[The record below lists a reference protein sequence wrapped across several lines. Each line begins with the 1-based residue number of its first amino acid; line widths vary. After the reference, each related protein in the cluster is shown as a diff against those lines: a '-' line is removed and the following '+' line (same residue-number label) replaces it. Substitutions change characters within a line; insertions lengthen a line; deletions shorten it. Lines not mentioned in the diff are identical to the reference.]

1 MKLEEVP
8 VIGTIESLP
17 DGLDQP
23 YWDGLARGV
32 VMIQRCPS
40 CQTWIWGPRWL
51 CPACLTPKP
60 EWVEVEPNGRVFS
73 WTRTWQKFAPEFA
86 DHVPYI
92 TVVVELPEAGG
103 RSSDRRPGAGRHP
116 AAVQAHLGSRGPP
129 VGAGRR
135 LNPAPLLCFLA
146 RLQRYSG
153 QTGQKTLK
161 PVIRSARDP
170 RTGPS

>member
-23 YWDGLARGV
+23 YWNGLARGV

-103 RSSDRRPGAGRHP
+103 RRLMGVLVGDDTVDPRIGDPVRGVIQPPSKLTSG
-116 AAVQAHLGSRGPP
+116 AAVLRWERA
-129 VGAGRR
+129 AG
-135 LNPAPLLCFLA
+135 
-146 RLQRYSG
+146 
-153 QTGQKTLK
+153 
-161 PVIRSARDP
+161 
-170 RTGPS
+170 